1 MFKRRKL
8 RNIRERLRDIF
19 WPKMPWR
26 RIRSYYAHRMGRL
39 PGTPYFIASGFASG
53 AAVSFTP
60 FLGFHILLG
69 GLACW
74 LLRGSFVAMLIGTVV
89 GNPWTFPLIWL
100 LIYYTGHWLMVICR
114 LETGLATE
122 GMPSELSFQML
133 RENPLELLL
142 PMSVG
147 CLPYVVLAWFA
158 SFYAVRR
165 VVSGYRALR
174 AERLRAAYLRRIKS

>member
-1 MFKRRKL
+1 MFKRRKRRRL
-8 RNIRERLRDIF
+8 RERLRDIF

-74 LLRGSFVAMLIGTVV
+74 ILRGSFVAMLIGTVI

-100 LIYYTGHWLMVICR
+100 LLYYTGHGLMVLFH
-114 LETGLATE
+114 LETGLETE
-122 GMPSELSFQML
+122 GMPSELSFRML

-142 PMSVG
+142 PMTIG
-147 CLPYVVLAWFA
+147 GIPYIILVWFV

-165 VVSGYRALR
+165 VVSGYRAIR
-174 AERLRAAYLRRIKS
+174 TERLRAAYLRRIKS